1 LNIHERHPENIMSK
15 SIVVAPA
22 TTADR
27 TAGPVTPS
35 WVLSGKPETRSKELA
50 RSHDRTSNVMAW
62 DCTAGSFTWHY
73 NKDEVLVVLEGEAF
87 ITNETGEERR
97 IGPGDVVFFPA
108 GTSSKWHVPKYIR
121 KVAFLRHTMPRPF
134 GLAVLAWNLF
144 LRIVGLRVASPLMM
158 VLMLDPIGL

>member
-1 LNIHERHPENIMSK
+1 MYQ
-15 SIVVAPA
+15 SIVSS
-22 TTADR
+22 TLADVDLE
-27 TAGPVTPS
+27 PDSIPS
-35 WVLSGKPETRSKELA
+35 GWLLSGQPETRSKVLGKS
-50 RSHDRTSNVMAW
+50 RDRLGYVVLWECGAVSYK
-62 DCTAGSFTWHY
+62 WHY
-73 NKDEVLVVLEGEAF
+73 SKDEVLVVLEGEAF

-144 LRIVGLRVASPLMM
+144 LRIVGLQVASPLMM